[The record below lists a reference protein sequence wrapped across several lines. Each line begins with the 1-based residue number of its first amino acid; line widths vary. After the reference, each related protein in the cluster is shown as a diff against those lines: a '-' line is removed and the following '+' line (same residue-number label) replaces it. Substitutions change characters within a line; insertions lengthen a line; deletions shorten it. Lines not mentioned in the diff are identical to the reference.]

1 MFKKVATFIVL
12 LSATSLTLIQTQQPA
27 QASFLGDLGKLLG
40 VVGTAVDGVN
50 RATQPDGS
58 VDAGALIRVGGK
70 YVTGIDQII
79 NSPEPEYQSDTES
92 RSSQTEQAD
101 ESAAPSEVQQSEDE
115 PEQAVSA
122 DSDDSEPAGQYEDAS
137 E

>member
-27 QASFLGDLGKLLG
+27 QASFLGDFGKLLG

-79 NSPEPEYQSDTES
+79 NSPEPEYQSDAES